1 MSQLRTRRLPLSHVQ
16 IGLAGAAALT
26 LLAACFPPSGSDS
39 QSSTLDLAESLFWNG
54 TIHLDLSQTTEAL
67 AVRDGQVIAVGADAL
82 KRVSPDTVK
91 IDLKNAH
98 AYPGFID
105 SHMHLLAGSFGVSQ
119 LQLNGADSMDAVK
132 TKLEAYLKQL
142 PAGDGWVVGMGWR
155 MAAGQ
160 TPDGRVL
167 DSISGGRPLFLVDL
181 SGHSAIVNSK
191 GMELAGIKADTPD
204 PTGGKIEKDDRG
216 EPTGWVRESAMALVS
231 DVLIPTL
238 SDAQLGGAL
247 PNFLKLAAA
256 GGLTG
261 ASEILG
267 APGLNLSRPQVF
279 TQLDQQGK
287 LPIRIH
293 YYVPVF
299 KPQDVAYA
307 ANLGKQHASERV
319 RIAGAKLWIDGAM
332 GNADAWTKFPHL
344 DDSEAHGSH
353 YFDAATLKAILEA
366 AESHGIPMQLHINGD
381 EALEQ
386 VLVALEA
393 LKGSK
398 GALTQRHTLVHLGF
412 VEPGQLTRMKALN
425 VLTSAQP
432 GFWGST
438 ADKTRAAYGHH
449 FDGAYNYK
457 ALVDAGLSLALGTD
471 WPVSPSPNPLNV
483 MAVGSQPPESN
494 RQPLTV
500 AQMIRGY
507 TEGSAASVQR
517 TDLGALTPGKTAD
530 LVVFSADPRSTS
542 GPALEQITVKATYL
556 GGKPAYVAP

>member
-1 MSQLRTRRLPLSHVQ
+1 MAQRRSRRLPLSRFQV
-16 IGLAGAAALT
+16 GLAGAAALT
-26 LLAACFPPSGSDS
+26 LLAACFPPSGADSSSD
-39 QSSTLDLAESLFWNG
+39 TVAMADTLFWNG
-54 TIHLDLSQTTEAL
+54 TIHLDLSEKTEAL
-67 AVRDGQVIAVGADAL
+67 AVRDGKVIAVGSEAL
-82 KRVSPDTVK
+82 GRVSPDTVK
-91 IDLKNAH
+91 VDLKSAH

-119 LQLNGADSMDAVK
+119 LQLNGADTMGAINAKVE
-132 TKLEAYLKQL
+132 THLKQL

-155 MAAGQ
+155 MASGNI
-160 TPDGRVL
+160 PDGRVL
-167 DSISGGRPLFLVDL
+167 DEISGGRPLFLVDL

-191 GMELAGIKADTPD
+191 GMELAGIDRDTPD
-204 PTGGKIEKDDRG
+204 PAGGKLEKDLQG

-307 ANLGKQHASERV
+307 ANLGKQHESDRV
-319 RIAGAKLWIDGAM
+319 RFAGAKLWIDGAM
-332 GNADAWTKFPHL
+332 GNADAWTTFPHL
-344 DDSEAHGSH
+344 DAPEEHGSH

-366 AESHGIPMQLHINGD
+366 AESQGVSMQLHINGD

-386 VLVALEA
+386 VLTTLEA
-393 LKGSK
+393 IKAAK
-398 GALTQRHTLVHLGF
+398 GALTQRHILVHLGF
-412 VEPGQLTRMKALN
+412 VDAAQRKRMKALD

-432 GFWGST
+432 GFWSST
-438 ADKTRAAYGHH
+438 ADKTKAAYGHH
-449 FDGAYNYK
+449 FDGAYDYK
-457 ALVDAGLSLALGTD
+457 ALVEAGLPLALGTD

-483 MAVGSQPPESN
+483 MAVGSQPPTST
-494 RQPLTV
+494 RQPLSV

-507 TEGSAASVQR
+507 TEGSAASVKR
-517 TDLGALTPGKTAD
+517 TDLGSLAVGKTAD
-530 LVVFSADPRSTS
+530 LVVFSADPQSTT
-542 GPALEQITVKATYL
+542 GPSLEQISVKATYL